1 MIKKPEILAPAGSME
16 SLIAGI
22 RCGADAIYLGSK
34 SFSARANATNFDEDE
49 LKTACEIAHKSGVKI
64 YQTLNTLVFDTQL
77 ESVKKSI
84 VLAANAGVDALIVQD
99 LGIAQTI
106 KEICP
111 NMHIHASTQMT
122 IHTPK
127 GALLA
132 KESGFSRVVVAREV
146 SKEVLSQI
154 IATGIEVEYFV
165 HGALCM
171 SISGQCFMSA
181 MIGSRSANRGQCA
194 QACRLP
200 FSAIEG
206 EKRCDLSL
214 KDLSLVEY
222 IGEMAEL
229 GVASLKIEGRMKRPE
244 YVAASVTACRSSI
257 DGEKPDLETLKAV
270 FSRSGF
276 TDGYYTNNLGNEMF
290 GTRQKD
296 DVVSAEGVLSDLASL
311 YRKEAK
317 RTTVDF
323 YVCLKE
329 NLPTKIIAT
338 DSQGNK
344 VEVLGDTPQK
354 ALNRPTDIEQ
364 LKKQLSKLGDTIYNL
379 GEITAEID
387 EGIML
392 PASLLNNLR
401 REACDNLDNARIMAN
416 TPKYEINKVDIN
428 FPKMLNIKPVGM
440 RLEITKLSQ
449 LEKVELEDFEYIY
462 LPLEE
467 CLKSNDFEHK
477 DMIIVSLPRYTKEE
491 NSLIEKISKAKELGF
506 SKALCTNY
514 SHIKICK
521 EQGLVLFGGF
531 SLNVTNSYSLKS
543 LADYGLKDATTSFEL
558 KLNQISSLA
567 DFMPYGIIA
576 YGRLPLMLTVNCPI
590 KQAVGCAKCDK
601 HLTDRT
607 GRKFEVLCGGDA
619 VEILNCDYL
628 YMADRLHEVNDVSFI
643 TLRFTNETP
652 QQIAKIVQCYQN
664 RSKPPYQSFT
674 RGLYY
679 RGII

>member
-34 SFSARANATNFDEDE
+34 SFSARANATNFDENE
-49 LKTACEIAHKSGVKI
+49 LKTACQIAHKNGVKI
-64 YQTLNTLVFDTQL
+64 YQTMNTLVFDTQL
-77 ESVKKSI
+77 ESVEKSI
-84 VLAANAGVDALIVQD
+84 IVAVNAGVDALIVQD
-99 LGIAQTI
+99 LGVAKIV

-111 NMHIHASTQMT
+111 DMHIHASTQMT
-122 IHTPK
+122 IHTPQ

-146 SKEVLSQI
+146 SKEILSQI
-154 IATGIEVEYFV
+154 IETGIEVEYFV

-171 SISGQCFMSA
+171 SVSGQCFMSA

-200 FSAIEG
+200 FSAVED

-214 KDLSLVEY
+214 KDLSLVKY
-222 IGEMAEL
+222 IDEMSEL

-244 YVAASVTACRSSI
+244 YVAASVTACRLAV

-276 TDGYYTNNLGNEMF
+276 TDGYYTNNLGKDMF

-296 DVVSAEGVLSDLASL
+296 DVISAEGVLSDLASL

-317 RTTVDF
+317 RTTVNF
-323 YVCLKE
+323 EVNLKE
-329 NLPTKIIAT
+329 NKPTKIIAT
-338 DSQGNK
+338 DSQGNRI
-344 VEVLGDTPQK
+344 EVLGDTPQK

-379 GEITAEID
+379 GEIKAEID
-387 EGIML
+387 DGIML
-392 PASLLNNLR
+392 PASSLNNLR
-401 REACDNLDNARIMAN
+401 REACEKLDNARILAY
-416 TPKYEINKVDIN
+416 TPKYSINKIEIN
-428 FPKMLNIKPVGM
+428 FPKMLNIKPVQM

-449 LEKVELEDFEYIY
+449 LEKVDLNDFEYIY
-462 LPLEE
+462 LPLDE
-467 CLKSNDFEHK
+467 CLKSQSFEQK
-477 DMIIVSLPRYTKEE
+477 DKIITSLPRYSKDE
-491 NSLIEKISKAKELGF
+491 NGLIEKLNKAKKLGF

-521 EQGLVLFGGF
+521 DKGFELFGGF

-543 LADYGLKDATTSFEL
+543 LAEYGLKDATTSFEL

-567 DFMPYGIIA
+567 DFLPYGIIA
-576 YGRLPLMLTVNCPI
+576 FGRLPLMLTVNCPI
-590 KQAVGCAKCDK
+590 KQAVSCVKCEN

-607 GRKFEVLCGGDA
+607 GRKFEVLCVGDA
-619 VEILNCDYL
+619 SEILNCDYL
-628 YMADRLHEVNDVSFI
+628 YMADRLHEVYDVSFI
-643 TLRFTNETP
+643 TLSFTNETP
-652 QQIAKIVQCYQN
+652 QQISKIVKCYQE